1 MIFYNFSNL
10 FGKPSNRQI
19 KRNILHYMGTIL
31 MSLVWLHTLLCWQV
45 FQIVTGGERLLTGRD
60 LRYSDA
66 DIDTQPT
73 DIVYTRRGIPNGGIY
88 QASDPTVCYQL
99 MQEISYSC

>member
-1 MIFYNFSNL
+1 
-10 FGKPSNRQI
+10 
-19 KRNILHYMGTIL
+19 
-31 MSLVWLHTLLCWQV
+31 V
-45 FQIVTGGERLLTGRD
+45 FQIVMGGERLLTGRD

-88 QASDPTVCYQL
+88 QASDPTVRNFLLHTRGNACDYVTGYDCDSMSDVTL
-99 MQEISYSC
+99 HPYKISQTSYMFYGVLSA

>member
-1 MIFYNFSNL
+1 MPNLKGIFCTL
-10 FGKPSNRQI
+10 WV
-19 KRNILHYMGTIL
+19 HL
-31 MSLVWLHTLLCWQV
+31 MFLIWLHTLLCLQV

-88 QASDPTVCYQL
+88 QASDPAVCHQL
-99 MQEISYSC
+99 II

>member
-1 MIFYNFSNL
+1 M
-10 FGKPSNRQI
+10 
-19 KRNILHYMGTIL
+19 
-31 MSLVWLHTLLCWQV
+31 

-60 LRYSDA
+60 LLYSDA

-99 MQEISYSC
+99 IK

>member
-1 MIFYNFSNL
+1 MVSPVNAKF
-10 FGKPSNRQI
+10 
-19 KRNILHYMGTIL
+19 KRDILHTMGTL
-31 MSLVWLHTLLCWQV
+31 QCFVWLHTVLCVQV

-88 QASDPTVCYQL
+88 QASDPAVCYQL
-99 MQEISYSC
+99 IK